1 MAVEANEFKN
11 ALQLWASGVTVIT
24 TNTERYGTQGMTATS
39 FCSVSLEPPQILVC
53 INENADTGDGIE
65 ESKHFAVNILTA
77 EQEEVSNQFA
87 GGASQEERFA
97 NVSWENGICGMP
109 ILNDCLASL
118 ECKVVEKVKA
128 GTHWIMVGEVQ
139 DVVCR
144 SGSPLLYFRSAYRNL
159 SE

>member
-1 MAVEANEFKN
+1 MAVEANEFKS
-11 ALQLWASGVTVIT
+11 ALQLWASGITVIT
-24 TNTERYGTQGMTATS
+24 TTTERLGNQGMTATS

-53 INENADTGDGIE
+53 INQHADTGDGIE
-65 ESKHFAVNILTA
+65 ESSYFAVNILSA

-87 GGASQEERFA
+87 GGASQDERFA
-97 NVSWENGICGMP
+97 NVSWQKGICGMP
-109 ILNDCLASL
+109 ILNDSLASL

-128 GTHWIMVGEVQ
+128 GTHWIVIGEVR

-144 SGSPLLYFRSAYRNL
+144 SGSPLLYYRSGYRIL